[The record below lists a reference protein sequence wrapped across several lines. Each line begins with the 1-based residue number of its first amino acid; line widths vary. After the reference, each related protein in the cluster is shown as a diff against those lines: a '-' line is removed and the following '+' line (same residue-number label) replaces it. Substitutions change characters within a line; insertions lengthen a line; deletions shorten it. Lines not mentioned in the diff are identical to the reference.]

1 MKRYDAVTGVLLA
14 VSAILAAWSCATP
27 AQAWEAGGHLGLNL
41 DQGDI
46 HIGAD
51 LVFPLADVSP
61 NVRLSL
67 WPSFAHVFR
76 DHAHDVELFGLDLP
90 FEFLIDHSV
99 VTPFVA
105 PGLGLAIYEEV
116 SLKLNVI
123 GGVFVNTNGPVR
135 PFAELALRFINGT
148 FVDLL
153 VGVLFAV

>member
-1 MKRYDAVTGVLLA
+1 MKRRDAVSVVLVA
-14 VSAILAAWSCATP
+14 VCATVAAWLPAAP

-51 LVFPLADVSP
+51 LVFPLTDVSP
-61 NVRLSL
+61 HVRLSL

-76 DHAHDVELFGLDLP
+76 DHAHDVELFGLDFP
-90 FEFLIDHSV
+90 FEFLIDNSV

-105 PGLGLAIYEEV
+105 PGLGLAIYEDV

-153 VGVLFAV
+153 VGILFAV